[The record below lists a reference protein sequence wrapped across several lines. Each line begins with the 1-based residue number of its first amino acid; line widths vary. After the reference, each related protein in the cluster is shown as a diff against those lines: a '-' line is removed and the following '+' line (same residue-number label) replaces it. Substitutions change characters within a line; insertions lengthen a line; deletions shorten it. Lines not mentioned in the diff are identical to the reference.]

1 MPSCE
6 APASLQPQQQSG
18 QRAHDDRAER
28 ESDVEAADRARTLPR
43 RKPSRKIVD
52 DAGKETCLCDAE
64 SKTHRIKLNWRLHQH
79 HSHREQSPRE
89 HDPGQPAARAETHQQ
104 KIGRHLAGPVA
115 EKKESRTKE
124 IDRCAE
130 VQVMIHLQR
139 GEADVDAIH
148 VGDAIAH
155 RYQRQQS
162 QAGFAQRG
170 AAYRLLILF
179 R

>member
-1 MPSCE
+1 MIRASQRR
-6 APASLQPQQQSG
+6 APK
-18 QRAHDDRAER
+18 
-28 ESDVEAADRARTLPR
+28 RT
-43 RKPSRKIVD
+43 SR
-52 DAGKETCLCDAE
+52 
-64 SKTHRIKLNWRLHQH
+64 Q
-79 HSHREQSPRE
+79 
-89 HDPGQPAARAETHQQ
+89 
-104 KIGRHLAGPVA
+104 IGRHLAGRVA
-115 EKKESRTKE
+115 EKEESRTE
-124 IDRCAE
+124 AVDGCAE
-130 VQVMIHLQR
+130 VQVMIHLQS